1 MASDP
6 RVDTVAAAA
15 LEHLCSVGR
24 VVIAGPGGI
33 GKSTLVARI
42 VDELAADGVIWIAAD
57 VFDDVRQVIASV
69 LDSLGERT
77 LAEEATEELLD
88 SVLIGRRTAIV
99 IDGADL
105 IVDEVLSWTANLPAD
120 ATGPWVVVA
129 SRVHPLAMVSPVVH
143 LGPLLLTSDSGPCY
157 AERLFRAWY
166 REAGGQPGR
175 LNGDDDT
182 FHRVLAST
190 GGVPLAIRVAAATAA
205 AVGLHASEALL
216 TDNATVDAVAR
227 SIQPSVA
234 RLAPTEREVFDAFA
248 VSAGTIDA
256 ECAAAI
262 VGRDLESTTVALGT
276 LVRHNLIDLDDGRY
290 TMLPPVWRFAMANS
304 LETARAAQIRHHAWC
319 FDLVNRH
326 DYAALSQRQPDV
338 RLAINRLL
346 DDDAPAAVDLT
357 LALVRSLVVTLEHHR
372 AGELL
377 DFVLSRPAVEALE
390 PSDRRLELLRLSA
403 LVLEASRGSAA
414 ALAVLERADP
424 LVALSARPDYWRG
437 RLLSFRCATLYES
450 GRLGAEEA
458 LDMATRAIEIAV
470 ACGDTLDELR
480 TQLCVIAILQDIG
493 RLDEADD
500 VAAAVIATERD
511 HADLQKRRARI
522 RRAENALLR
531 GDRALCASIG
541 RQLLDEAES
550 LLEAIE
556 AEHLLVQADPTRYAP
571 QLRAALA
578 SDPTRP
584 AMWEIHLVAQCC
596 IATAAL
602 VGGDP
607 VEAMTIASDV
617 VVVAEALPY
626 CWLVVHGL
634 VLMGDAALLCG
645 DPQQALA
652 AYSRSLR
659 RSDHLGMV
667 LRCADAIDG
676 LVLLIN
682 DAEHRQWALDASAAL
697 RCPSGATRRPR
708 PWLAALDKLQIAGS
722 SSPMPVGWMSG
733 AGLTDSGVEGL
744 VASAAS
750 ALTTSHARPD
760 DPLRQLSP
768 AERRVAELVAQ
779 GLTNRAIGDQLH
791 IARRTVE
798 THIQHSFQKLGVQN
812 RTQLA
817 RLVAG

>member
-1 MASDP
+1 MATDP
-6 RVDTVAAAA
+6 QVDEAAVAA
-15 LEHLCSVGR
+15 LDHLCRVGR
-24 VVIAGPGGI
+24 VVVAGPGGI

-42 VDELAADGVIWIAAD
+42 VDELAADEVIWIAAD

-77 LAEEATEELLD
+77 LAEEATEELLH
-88 SVLIGRRTAIV
+88 SVLVDRRTAIV

-143 LGPLLLTSDSGPCY
+143 LGPLSLTSDSEPCY
-157 AERLFRAWY
+157 AESLFRAWY
-166 REAGGQPGR
+166 REAGGHPGS
-175 LNGDDDT
+175 LNGDDESV
-182 FHRVLAST
+182 HRVLATT
-190 GGVPLAIRVAAATAA
+190 GGVPLAIRVAAASAA
-205 AVGLHASEALL
+205 AVGLHASEALM
-216 TDNATVDAVAR
+216 TDDAPPDAVAR
-227 SIQPSVA
+227 SIQPSVD
-234 RLAPTEREVFDAFA
+234 RLASTEREVFDAFA
-248 VSAGTIDA
+248 VTAGTIDA
-256 ECAAAI
+256 RCAAAI
-262 VGRDLESTTVALGT
+262 VGHDLESTTRALGT
-276 LVRHNLIDLDDGRY
+276 LVRHNLIDFDGGRY
-290 TMLPPVWRFAMANS
+290 TMLPPVWRYAIANS
-304 LETARAAQIRHHAWC
+304 PETAPAAQIRHHAWC
-319 FDLVNRH
+319 FDLVSRH
-326 DYAALSQRQPDV
+326 DYAAVSHRQADV

-346 DDDAPAAVDLT
+346 EYDVPAAVDLAV
-357 LALVRSLVVTLEHHR
+357 ALVRCLVVSLEHHR
-372 AGELL
+372 AGEVL

-424 LVALSARPDYWRG
+424 LVALSSRPDYWRG

-450 GRLGAEEA
+450 GRLGTEEA
-458 LDMATRAIEIAV
+458 FDMATRAMEIAI
-470 ACGDTLDELR
+470 ACGDTLNELR
-480 TQLCVIAILQDIG
+480 IRLCVIAILQDAG

-500 VAAAVIATERD
+500 VAAAVLATSRD
-511 HADLQKRRARI
+511 HARMQKRRARI

-531 GDRALCASIG
+531 GDRARCVSTG
-541 RQLLDEAES
+541 RRLLDEAES
-550 LLEAIE
+550 LQEAIE

-571 QLRAALA
+571 ELRAALA
-578 SDPTRP
+578 SDPIRP
-584 AMWEIHLVAQCC
+584 PIWESHLVAQCC

-602 VGGDP
+602 VGDDP
-607 VEAMTIASDV
+607 VEALTVASDV

-645 DPQQALA
+645 DRQQAVA
-652 AYSRSLR
+652 AYGRSLR
-659 RSDHLGMV
+659 CSHELGMV
-667 LRCADAIDG
+667 LRSADAIDG
-676 LVLLIN
+676 LERLIA
-682 DAEHRQWALDASAAL
+682 DAEHRQWALDVSAAL
-697 RCPSGATRRPR
+697 RSPSGATRRPR
-708 PWLAALDKLQIAGS
+708 PWLAPHDRLRFMGS
-722 SSPMPVGWMSG
+722 SSPMPVGWMSA
-733 AGLTDSGVEGL
+733 AGLTDAGVEGL

-750 ALTTSHARPD
+750 SLTTSDARPG
-760 DPLRQLSP
+760 DPMGQLSP

-779 GLTNRAIGDQLH
+779 GLTNRAIGEQLH

-798 THIQHSFQKLGVQN
+798 THILHSFQKLGVQN

>member
-6 RVDTVAAAA
+6 QVDNVVAAA
-15 LEHLCSVGR
+15 LEHLYSVGR
-24 VVIAGPGGI
+24 VVVTGPGGI

-42 VDELAADGVIWIAAD
+42 VHELTADEVIWIAAD
-57 VFDDVRQVIASV
+57 VLDDARQVIASV
-69 LDSLGERT
+69 LDSLVERT
-77 LAEEATEELLD
+77 LAEEATEEFLR
-88 SVLIGRRTAIV
+88 SVLIDRRTAIV
-99 IDGADL
+99 IDGADV
-105 IVDEVLSWTANLPAD
+105 IVDDILSWTTNLPAD

-143 LGPLLLTSDSGPCY
+143 LGPLPLTSDSGPCY
-157 AERLFRAWY
+157 AESLFRAWY

-175 LNGDDDT
+175 LNRDDDT
-182 FHRVLAST
+182 FDRVLAST

-205 AVGLHASEALL
+205 AVGLHACEALI
-216 TDNATVDAVAR
+216 TDNATADTVAR

-234 RLAPTEREVFDAFA
+234 RLTSTEREVFDAFA

-256 ECAAAI
+256 GCAAAI
-262 VGRDLESTTVALGT
+262 VGRNIESTTAALGT

-304 LETARAAQIRHHAWC
+304 LDTAPAAQVRHHAWC
-319 FDLVNRH
+319 FDLVSRH
-326 DYAALSQRQPDV
+326 DAAAVSHRQADV
-338 RLAINRLL
+338 RLAITRLL
-346 DDDAPAAVDLT
+346 EYDVPAAVDLT
-357 LALVRSLVVTLEHHR
+357 VALVRCLVVTLEHHR

-377 DFVLSRPAVEALE
+377 DFVSSRPAVEALE
-390 PSDRRLELLRLSA
+390 PSDRRLELVRLSA
-403 LVLEASRGSAA
+403 LILEASRGSAA
-414 ALAVLERADP
+414 ALAVLERAVP

-458 LDMATRAIEIAV
+458 LDMATRAIEIA
-470 ACGDTLDELR
+470 AGCGDTLNELR
-480 TQLCVIAILQDIG
+480 IRLCVIAILQDAG
-493 RLDEADD
+493 RLDEADG
-500 VAAAVIATERD
+500 VATAVIATDRD
-511 HADLQKRRARI
+511 HARLQQRRARI

-531 GDRALCASIG
+531 GDRARCVSTG
-541 RQLLDEAES
+541 RRLLDEAES
-550 LLEAIE
+550 LREAIE

-571 QLRAALA
+571 QLRAAPA
-578 SDPTRP
+578 SDPLRP
-584 AMWEIHLVAQCC
+584 PIWESHLVAQCC
-596 IATAAL
+596 LATAAL

-607 VEAMTIASDV
+607 TEALTIASDV
-617 VVVAEALPY
+617 VVVAEAHPY

-652 AYSRSLR
+652 AYGRSLTL
-659 RSDHLGMV
+659 SHELGMV
-667 LRCADAIDG
+667 LRTADAIDG
-676 LVLLIN
+676 LERLIA
-682 DAEHRQWALDASAAL
+682 DPEHRQWALDMSAAL

-708 PWLAALDKLQIAGS
+708 PWLASRDRPRIAGS
-722 SSPMPVGWMSG
+722 LSPTPVGWMSG
-733 AGLTDSGVEGL
+733 ADLTDAGVDGL

-750 ALTTSHARPD
+750 SLSTSGPRPD
-760 DPLRQLSP
+760 DPMRQLSP

-779 GLTNRAIGDQLH
+779 GLTNRAIGEQLH

-798 THIQHSFQKLGVQN
+798 THVLHSFQKLGVQN